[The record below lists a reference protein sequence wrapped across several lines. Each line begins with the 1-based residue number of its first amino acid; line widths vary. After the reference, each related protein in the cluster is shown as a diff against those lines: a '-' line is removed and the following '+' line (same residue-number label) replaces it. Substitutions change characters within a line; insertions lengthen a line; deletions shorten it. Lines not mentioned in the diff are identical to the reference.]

1 MAGNSKP
8 GIWKL
13 GIVRWFG
20 EMFKTNQ
27 KTYKYVH
34 IPEEGVIR
42 YGDIPLATG
51 RMSMTETKSSWAAIH
66 KLKVR
71 IASLGID
78 VFFLCDRCY
87 IPLNP
92 CDTLTKEE
100 IKRLIPLKTNMDA
113 NQTNGAVADA
123 SYDVSFAGCAERN
136 KIKNAHKLL
145 NTILYASIV
154 ITSVIVL
161 IVLVKGRVTH

>member
-51 RMSMTETKSSWAAIH
+51 LSLIH
-66 KLKVR
+66 
-71 IASLGID
+71 I
-78 VFFLCDRCY
+78 
-87 IPLNP
+87 
-92 CDTLTKEE
+92 
-100 IKRLIPLKTNMDA
+100 
-113 NQTNGAVADA
+113 
-123 SYDVSFAGCAERN
+123 
-136 KIKNAHKLL
+136 
-145 NTILYASIV
+145 
-154 ITSVIVL
+154 
-161 IVLVKGRVTH
+161 